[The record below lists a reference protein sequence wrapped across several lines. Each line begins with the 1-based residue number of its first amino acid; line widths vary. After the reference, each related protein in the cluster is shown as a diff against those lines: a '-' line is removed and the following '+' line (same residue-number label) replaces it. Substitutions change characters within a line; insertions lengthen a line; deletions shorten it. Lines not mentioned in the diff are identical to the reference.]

1 MRNITYIYL
10 GPEGAAEKRGRQ
22 QQQQL
27 GKRLP
32 HAVAAVAAAV
42 VVVVSLVCRARETY
56 HVLFCRVFLFFFFL
70 FFFCLEWNSEQQG
83 PNGAGACWR
92 KEGKK
97 SAQPP
102 RPTSFVD
109 VDVDLPELQR
119 GSGRRCKEGH
129 STRVFHARP
138 RIQGHCVGGR
148 HGSRLR
154 VRILRYFLYFSLS
167 LSLSPSLTA
176 ACKGLTVHPTNPSFL
191 VGLIC

>member
-32 HAVAAVAAAV
+32 HAVAAVV

-119 GSGRRCKEGH
+119 SSGRRGKEGH

>member
-32 HAVAAVAAAV
+32 HAVAAAV

>member
-32 HAVAAVAAAV
+32 HAVAAVV

-167 LSLSPSLTA
+167 LSFPFTYRCLQGTDRTP
-176 ACKGLTVHPTNPSFL
+176 HEPIFL
-191 VGLIC
+191 GWFDLLIS